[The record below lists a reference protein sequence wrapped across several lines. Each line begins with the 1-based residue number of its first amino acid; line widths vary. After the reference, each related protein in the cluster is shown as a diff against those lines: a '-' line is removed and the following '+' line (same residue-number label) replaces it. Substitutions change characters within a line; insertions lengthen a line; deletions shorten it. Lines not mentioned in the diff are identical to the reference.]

1 MYFVKLPCSKYP
13 KLCVF
18 FHQIRE
24 KHFEIVFGVRGIHT
38 LPKGKSLTKS
48 IIQKFHN
55 IIYTMGS
62 CCGSTKKDV
71 SQSKQSKE
79 YTINI
84 SLSFNQEQD
93 NVGNSISKSDSNQS
107 NTIPLLFTK
116 LGS

>member
-1 MYFVKLPCSKYP
+1 MSKISKTLSVFPPNKGKL
-13 KLCVF
+13 
-18 FHQIRE
+18 
-24 KHFEIVFGVRGIHT
+24 FEIVFGVRGIHT
-38 LPKGKSLTKS
+38 LPKGKSLTKF